1 MIKYIRFAAAPTL
14 TAFGA
19 FFALKG
25 EHWMWVYFAIF
36 ALILIIGDSAFGD
49 NSKNPKYFST
59 KILNFLLYGR
69 ILIEFFN
76 SDFLFQN
83 FIFSY

>member
-1 MIKYIRFAAAPTL
+1 MIKYIRFAAGPTL

-25 EHWMWVYFAIF
+25 EYWMWVYFAIF

-49 NSKNPKYFST
+49 T
-59 KILNFLLYGR
+59 V
-69 ILIEFFN
+69 ET
-76 SDFLFQN
+76 QN
-83 FIFSY
+83 ISQLKF